1 MKGQRRAGKRGKM
14 GRGGRLGGNGWMGSA
29 CICSPTACREL
40 SSASSQQS
48 SSTEKEDTAQV
59 SKADTRWSQA
69 QSGSR

>member
-1 MKGQRRAGKRGKM
+1 
-14 GRGGRLGGNGWMGSA
+14 MGSA
-29 CICSPTACREL
+29 CICSPTASREL

-59 SKADTRWSQA
+59 SIADTRWSQA